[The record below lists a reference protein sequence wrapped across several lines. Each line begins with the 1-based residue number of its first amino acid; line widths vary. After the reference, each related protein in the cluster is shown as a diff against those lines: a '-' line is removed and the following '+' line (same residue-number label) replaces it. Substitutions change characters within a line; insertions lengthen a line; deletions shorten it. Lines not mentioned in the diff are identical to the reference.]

1 LQRTYHHV
9 PECCDHANGKRRL
22 EPQRIPTSLSCKKAE
37 DAKMPAMER
46 QHILIHNEGLRTC
59 AAPASV
65 SSAISPPCSSD

>member
-1 LQRTYHHV
+1 MSLNAVNMQMQM
-9 PECCDHANGKRRL
+9 

-37 DAKMPAMER
+37 DAKIPAMER
-46 QHILIHNEGLRTC
+46 QHILIPNEGLRTR